1 MEGAPSKRPR
11 KKHLTQRGLPAPGST
26 TLGLVC
32 PLEFR
37 YGRKEMKDLFSE
49 DARLRY
55 VLRVEAALA
64 RAQAKVGNIPGSH
77 ATEITRKA
85 TPEFV
90 KHKRVKAIEKEIRHD
105 LMAIVK
111 ALAEQCKT
119 GGGSVHRGATSY
131 DMVDTGI
138 ALQIGDG
145 LDLIEDRLRVLL
157 AALLQ
162 LAKKHKDTV
171 MLGRTHGQAA
181 IPMTFGFKMIVFAAE
196 VARHLER
203 AEEVRKRAVVGK
215 MSGAVGTGAGFG
227 KHAARIQS
235 LVMADL
241 QIGMEPAA
249 TQIVQRDRYIDLV
262 AFCANVATSMEKFAT
277 EIRNLQRTE
286 LWEAAEYY
294 DAKKQVGSSTMAQKQ
309 NPTISEQVSGL
320 ARLVRSGIIPAMEN
334 AIQWHERDL
343 ANSASERFL
352 LPHTLILTD
361 WIVHQMANV
370 FQNLR
375 VFPERMRDNLDRTGG
390 LVMAEPLL
398 LALTEK
404 GMSRQDAHEHVRQL
418 AVQAHD
424 SGKTLSVLGA
434 QDPLIKRH
442 LNAREFRRVVDP
454 AGYVGQAPRVVA
466 ELVKRLTP
474 MTRTPAT
481 LRQRRRQK

>member
-1 MEGAPSKRPR
+1 M
-11 KKHLTQRGLPAPGST
+11 
-26 TLGLVC
+26 GLVC

-37 YGRKEMKDLFSE
+37 YGRKEMKELFSE

-64 RAQAKVGNIPGSH
+64 RAQANVGNIPASH
-77 ATEITRKA
+77 ASEITRKA

-90 KHKRVKAIEKEIRHD
+90 KLKRVKAIEKEIRHD

-131 DMVDTGI
+131 DMIDTGI

-145 LDLIEDRLRVLL
+145 LDLVEDRLRVLL
-157 AALLQ
+157 KALLG
-162 LAKKHKDTV
+162 LAKKHKNTV

-196 VARHLER
+196 VARHLDR
-203 AEEVRKRAVVGK
+203 AEEVRERAVVGK

-227 KHAARIQS
+227 KHASKIQS
-235 LVMADL
+235 LVMGDL

-249 TQIVQRDRYIDLV
+249 TQIVQRDRYVDLIG
-262 AFCANVATSMEKFAT
+262 FCANIATSMEKFAT

-294 DAKKQVGSSTMAQKQ
+294 DTKKQVGSSTMAQKQ

-320 ARLVRSGIIPAMEN
+320 ARLVRANIIPTMEN

-343 ANSASERFL
+343 ANSASERFI
-352 LPHTLILTD
+352 LPHTMILTD
-361 WIVHQMANV
+361 WIIHQMANV
-370 FQNLR
+370 FEGLR
-375 VFPERMRDNLDRTGG
+375 VFPERMRENLDRTGG
-390 LVMAEPLL
+390 MVMAEPVL

-404 GMSRQDAHEHVRQL
+404 GMSRQDAHEHVRLL
-418 AVQAHD
+418 AAEAHET
-424 SGKTLSVLGA
+424 KTTLSSIGA
-434 QDPLIKRH
+434 KDPLIAKY
-442 LNAREFRRVVDP
+442 LTAKEFRKVVDP
-454 AGYVGQAPRVVA
+454 SGYVGQAPTVVA
-466 ELVKRLTP
+466 QLVRELTP
-474 MTRTPAT
+474 KTRTLAT
-481 LRQRRRQK
+481 LRQRRRRA

>member
-1 MEGAPSKRPR
+1 LS
-11 KKHLTQRGLPAPGST
+11 
-26 TLGLVC
+26 LVC
-32 PLEFR
+32 PLDFR
-37 YGRKEMKDLFSE
+37 YGRKEMKEIFSE

-64 RAQAKVGNIPGSH
+64 RAQAKVGNIPAAH
-77 ATEITRKA
+77 AAEITRKA

-90 KHKRVKAIEKEIRHD
+90 KMKRVKAIEKEIRHD

-131 DMVDTGI
+131 DMIDTGI

-145 LDLIEDRLRVLL
+145 LDLIEDRLRFLL
-157 AALLQ
+157 AALLK
-162 LAKKHKDTV
+162 LAKEHKNTV

-203 AEEVRKRAVVGK
+203 AEEVRERAVVGK

-227 KHAARIQS
+227 KSAAQIQS

-241 QIGMEPAA
+241 RIGMEPAA
-249 TQIVQRDRYIDLV
+249 TQIVQRDRYVDLIG
-262 AFCANVATSMEKFAT
+262 FCANVATSMEKFAT
-277 EIRNLQRTE
+277 EVRNLQRTE

-294 DAKKQVGSSTMAQKQ
+294 DVKKQVGSSTMAQKQ

-320 ARLVRSGIIPAMEN
+320 ARLVRANIIPTMEN

-343 ANSASERFL
+343 ANSSSERFL
-352 LPHTLILTD
+352 LPHTMILTD
-361 WIVHQMANV
+361 WIIHQMASV
-370 FQNLR
+370 FERLR
-375 VFPERMRDNLDRTGG
+375 VFPERMLENLDRTGG

-404 GMSRQDAHEHVRQL
+404 GMSRQDAHEHVRKIAVYAHETKRSL
-418 AVQAHD
+418 AEV
-424 SGKTLSVLGA
+424 GVE
-434 QDPLIKRH
+434 DPLIQKYLRP
-442 LNAREFRRVVDP
+442 AEFRKVVDP
-454 AGYVGQAPRVVA
+454 SGYVGQAPRIVA
-466 ELVKRLTP
+466 ELVKQLTP
-474 MTRTPAT
+474 KTRTPST
-481 LRQRRRQK
+481 LRQRRRRA

>member
-1 MEGAPSKRPR
+1 
-11 KKHLTQRGLPAPGST
+11 
-26 TLGLVC
+26 
-32 PLEFR
+32 
-37 YGRKEMKDLFSE
+37 MKDLFSE

-64 RAQAKVGNIPGSH
+64 RAQATVGNIPAAH
-77 ATEITRKA
+77 ASEITRKA

-90 KHKRVKAIEKEIRHD
+90 KLKRVKAIEKEIRHD

-111 ALAEQCKT
+111 ALAEQCRT

-131 DMVDTGI
+131 DMIDTGI

-157 AALLQ
+157 AALLG
-162 LAKKHKDTV
+162 LARKHKNTV

-181 IPMTFGFKMIVFAAE
+181 IPMTFGFKLIVFAAE
-196 VARHLER
+196 VARHLDR
-203 AEEVRKRAVVGK
+203 AEEVRERAVVGK

-227 KHAARIQS
+227 KHAAKIQS

-241 QIGMEPAA
+241 LIGMEPAA
-249 TQIVQRDRYIDLV
+249 TQIVQRDRYVDLIG
-262 AFCANVATSMEKFAT
+262 FCANIATSMEKFAT

-320 ARLVRSGIIPAMEN
+320 ARLVRANIIPTMEN

-343 ANSASERFL
+343 ANSASERFI
-352 LPHTLILTD
+352 LPHTMILTD
-361 WIVHQMANV
+361 WIIHQMANV
-370 FQNLR
+370 FQGLR
-375 VFPERMRDNLDRTGG
+375 VFPERMRENLDRTGG
-390 LVMAEPLL
+390 MVMAEPLL

-404 GMSRQDAHEHVRQL
+404 GMSRQDAHEHVRLL
-418 AVQAHD
+418 AAKAHEA
-424 SGKTLSVLGA
+424 KTTLSALGA
-434 QDPLIKRH
+434 KDPLITKYLR
-442 LNAREFRRVVDP
+442 ASEFRKVVDP
-454 AGYVGQAPRVVA
+454 AGYVGQAPRVVTQ
-466 ELVKRLTP
+466 LVKELTRK
-474 MTRTPAT
+474 TRVPAT
-481 LRQRRRQK
+481 LRQRRRRA